1 MTSNIVRM
9 ITKDDIE
16 ASKRLK
22 MLYNRQ
28 KGPLNLTQAIIAEN
42 TGWSQG
48 FISHCMTQRVS
59 MNMSI
64 LVKWATILNVDV
76 HEIDKSFSKRF
87 PQLQP
92 VQIPVKNTSGGFV
105 GMTSKAIQTEEYAV
119 ELKNSVGI
127 IPAKTVAHFDP
138 SKTPKVS
145 DLILCQLIDTK
156 IAIFGRLVSIGKTQL
171 KIDTSGTPT
180 TIRFVELEFYHTA
193 VQLTLP

>member
-1 MTSNIVRM
+1 MTNNIVRM

-76 HEIDKSFSKRF
+76 HEIDVSFSKRF

-92 VQIPVKNTSGGFV
+92 VQIPIKNTSGGFV
-105 GMTSKAIQTEEYAV
+105 GMTGKAIETEEYAV
-119 ELKNSVGI
+119 ELKNTADM

-145 DLILCQLIDTK
+145 DLVLCQLIGTK
-156 IAIFGRLVSIGKTQL
+156 VAVFGRLASIGKTQI
-171 KIDTSGTPT
+171 KIEISGVQT
-180 TIRFVELEFYHTA
+180 TIRLVELEFYHSA
-193 VQLTLP
+193 VRLSLP